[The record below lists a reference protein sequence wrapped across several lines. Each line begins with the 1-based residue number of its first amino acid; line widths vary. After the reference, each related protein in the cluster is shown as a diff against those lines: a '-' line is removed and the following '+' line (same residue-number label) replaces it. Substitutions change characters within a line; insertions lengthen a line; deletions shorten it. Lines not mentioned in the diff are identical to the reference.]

1 MNAKNLVLEKITD
14 FINDADAEAAAET
27 VIKLQKSYPD
37 ASADEIAERLIKR
50 KCLQAGAVGAVTSG
64 AAMIPGLG
72 TFAAMTFGVAT
83 DIGMT
88 FKLQA
93 ELTLEIA
100 YAFDHVLNESEK
112 QKIILT
118 ITGIS
123 AGSQAALQKVGRE
136 IAQKATAD
144 LAQKSIVKAIPFLG
158 VAASA
163 GMNIAS
169 TYVIGRRAQAYFTLG
184 PDQMENWAD
193 GLRAISGVD
202 ERKLVGWLG
211 ETTENSWELISG
223 GAQAAADTVV
233 VTGKSTGKVVLVY
246 SKKVTQ
252 AILASGGRLIGALW
266 GGAAYLWPFKGKE
279 PAQIEK
285 KRGFWANLRR
295 RLSWRRDKK
304 EDTPPLTEAEMVEKI
319 THASIEG
326 AAVIG
331 IIGAGDTA
339 FVDLQEDQSYLDKLL
354 GVFSW
359 LPERWR
365 LVDGETPDPDLMSEL
380 TQKYEPSNLIIYESD
395 ETVVE
400 KKDEV

>member
-1 MNAKNLVLEKITD
+1 MNAKNFVLEKITD

-27 VIKLQKSYPD
+27 VTKLQKSYPD
-37 ASADEIAERLIKR
+37 ASADEIVERLIKR

-100 YAFDHVLNESEK
+100 YAFDHVLDENEK

-123 AGSQAALQKVGRE
+123 AGSQAALQKVGKE

-163 GMNIAS
+163 GMNIVT
-169 TYVIGRRAQAYFTLG
+169 TYIIGRRAQAYFTLG

-202 ERKLVGWLG
+202 EQKLVDWLG
-211 ETTENSWELISG
+211 ETTENSWALISS
-223 GAQAAADTVV
+223 GAQSAADTVV
-233 VTGKSTGKVVLVY
+233 VTGKSTGKVILVY
-246 SKKVTQ
+246 SKKVSQ
-252 AILASGGRLIGALW
+252 SILASGGRLIGALW

-279 PAQIEK
+279 PAQIEG
-285 KRGFWANLRR
+285 KRGFWARLRR
-295 RLSWRRDKK
+295 RLSWRK
-304 EDTPPLTEAEMVEKI
+304 EKDTPQLSEAELVEKI
-319 THASIEG
+319 TQAPIEG

-331 IIGAGDTA
+331 IIGAGDETSIEP
-339 FVDLQEDQSYLDKLL
+339 QEDQSYLDKLL

-359 LPERWR
+359 LPDRWQ
-365 LVDGETPDPDLMSEL
+365 LVDGETPDPNLMSEL
-380 TQKYEPSNLIIYESD
+380 TQKYEPSTMIIYESD
-395 ETVVE
+395 EPVAE
-400 KKDEV
+400 KRDEG